1 LIKTTGTRATFEAC
15 VFDRNVA
22 TKTTG
27 GGNDGGAGSILSG
40 SSAQFIGCL
49 IQQNEAEGNGG
60 GFYVDGALTNLGL
73 NETVLERNNAK
84 LFGGGL
90 YFQTSYPAETFC
102 RMATGSVSYNHAGAS
117 GGGVYMT
124 LASAYYHIWTHEP
137 SILLPL

>member
-1 LIKTTGTRATFEAC
+1 MIKTTGTRATFEAC
-15 VFDRNVA
+15 VFYRNMA
-22 TKTTG
+22 TKTNG

-60 GFYVDGALTNLGL
+60 GFYVDGALTNLEL

-90 YFQTSYPAETFC
+90 YFQTSYPASLC
-102 RMATGSVSYNHAGAS
+102 PYIVINDH
-117 GGGVYMT
+117 
-124 LASAYYHIWTHEP
+124 
-137 SILLPL
+137 